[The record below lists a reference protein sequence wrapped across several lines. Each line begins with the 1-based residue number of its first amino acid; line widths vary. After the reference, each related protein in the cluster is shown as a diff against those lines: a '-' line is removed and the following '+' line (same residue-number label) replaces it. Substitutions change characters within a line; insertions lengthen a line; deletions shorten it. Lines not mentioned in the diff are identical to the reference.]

1 FAGSTSAL
9 DMPEVKVRGG
19 WTAGSVVTEQH
30 YRRNPEGRG
39 AFAVAEGGG
48 EITHLQL
55 EGLLRKPLGTC
66 PSLSGDEEVA
76 VDDPYDLDG
85 EDSWVR
91 QAGTGE
97 DGGQEGLPG
106 ALLGAG
112 SSSDIPAEA
121 PPQLAGKKRVLP
133 AAMAQAP
140 KAAK

>member
-1 FAGSTSAL
+1 
-9 DMPEVKVRGG
+9 VKLTRLF
-19 WTAGSVVTEQH
+19 S
-30 YRRNPEGRG
+30 
-39 AFAVAEGGG
+39 
-48 EITHLQL
+48 
-55 EGLLRKPLGTC
+55 LLL
-66 PSLSGDEEVA
+66 
-76 VDDPYDLDG
+76 DDPYDLDG

-133 AAMAQAP
+133 AAMARATSAQRPSAQPRGRGVGKAP
-140 KAAK
+140 